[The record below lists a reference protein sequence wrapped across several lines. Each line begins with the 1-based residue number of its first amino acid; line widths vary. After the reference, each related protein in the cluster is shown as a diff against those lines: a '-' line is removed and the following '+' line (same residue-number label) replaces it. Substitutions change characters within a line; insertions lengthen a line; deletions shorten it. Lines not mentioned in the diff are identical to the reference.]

1 MTVQATEM
9 MSKAF
14 RSLLNGNGPNGVDPS
29 SMGAYRELYEE
40 MVRAYSDGGADATR
54 GVFAAYVA
62 KDSVLAALV
71 AGDPEPRKV
80 QWSAAE
86 LLAAQFP
93 EPKWIVPGLIT
104 TGLTIL
110 AGRPKLGKSWLALQ
124 MAVGVGA
131 GGQVLGR
138 AVEQGKVLYLALE
151 DNERRIQDRLRK
163 QHASIHAQ
171 LDFHFEWS
179 YLTEGGAADLITAV
193 DQHGYNLV
201 IVDTISRAL
210 GKTDQMDQADMN
222 VALGSLQRLAISRE
236 IALLLVDHHRK
247 SASDVGDVID
257 DVMGATSKA
266 SVADA
271 ALGLY
276 RKRGEKTATLRVTGR
291 DIDDQELA
299 LEWDHDVFCWQ
310 MVGDA
315 SGVKTD
321 TVQADIINAIRE
333 HGGKATA
340 AQIAKFLGKQPN
352 NISRELQELV
362 AKNVVIRCEKVGR
375 AVPYQMVEND

>member
-1 MTVQATEM
+1 MTGQAAEKA
-9 MSKAF
+9 SKAF
-14 RSLLNGNGPNGVDPS
+14 RSLLDGNGPNGTSPS
-29 SMGAYRELYEE
+29 GMGPYSECYEE
-40 MVRAYSDGGADATR
+40 MIRAYGGGGAEAAR
-54 GVFAAYVA
+54 KVFAVYSS
-62 KDSVLAALV
+62 KDPLLAALV
-71 AGDPEPRKV
+71 AGDPSPRKTG
-80 QWSAAE
+80 WSAAE

-93 EPKWIVPGLIT
+93 EPQWIVPGLLT

-124 MAVGVGA
+124 TAVGVGA

-138 AVEQGKVLYLALE
+138 EVERAKVLYLALE

-163 QHASIHAQ
+163 QHAPAHTQ
-171 LDFHFEWS
+171 VDFYFEWP

-193 DQHGYNLV
+193 DQHGYSLV

-210 GKTDQMDQADMN
+210 GKADQMDQADMN
-222 VALGSLQRLAISRE
+222 MAIGSLQRLAIDRE

-276 RKRGEKTATLRVTGR
+276 RKRGEKTATLKVTGR

-321 TVQADIINAIRE
+321 TVQSDIINAIKE

-340 AQIAKFLGKQPN
+340 TQIAKFLGKQPN

>member
-1 MTVQATEM
+1 M
-9 MSKAF
+9 
-14 RSLLNGNGPNGVDPS
+14 GP
-29 SMGAYRELYEE
+29 YRELYEE
-40 MVRAYSDGGADATR
+40 MVRAHSDGGPDATR
-54 GVFAAYVA
+54 KVFAVYVA
-62 KDSVLAALV
+62 EDPVLAALV
-71 AGDPEPRKV
+71 AGDPEPRKTR
-80 QWSAAE
+80 WSTAE

-93 EPKWIVPGLIT
+93 EPQWIVPGLLT

-124 MAVGVGA
+124 TAVGVGA
-131 GGQVLGR
+131 GGQVLSR
-138 AVEQGKVLYLALE
+138 DVKQGKVLYLALE

-163 QHASIHAQ
+163 QRTPINAQ
-171 LDFHFEWS
+171 IDFHFEWP
-179 YLTEGGAADLITAV
+179 YLTEGGSADLITAV
-193 DQHGYNLV
+193 DQHGYSLV

-210 GKTDQMDQADMN
+210 GKADQMDQADMN
-222 VALGSLQRLAISRE
+222 VALGSLQRLAIDRE

-276 RKRGEKTATLRVTGR
+276 RKRGEKTATLKVTGR
-291 DIDDQELA
+291 DVDDQELA
-299 LEWDHDVFCWQ
+299 LEWDHDIFCWQ

-315 SGVKTD
+315 AGVKTD
-321 TVQADIINAIRE
+321 TVQADIVNAIKE

-340 AQIAKFLGKQPN
+340 AQIARFLGKQPN
-352 NISRELQELV
+352 NVSRELQELV
-362 AKNVVIRCEKVGR
+362 AKGVVARCEKVGR
-375 AVPYQMVEND
+375 AVPYQVVENE